1 MPSVPVREV
10 LSFSVLEELSAAALA
25 ALKLMA
31 ALYKEENAHPCILY
45 II

>member
-1 MPSVPVREV
+1 MPSVPVLEV
-10 LSFSVLEELSAAALA
+10 LSFSVLEELSAAAA

-31 ALYKEENAHPCILY
+31 ALYIEENGHLCILY